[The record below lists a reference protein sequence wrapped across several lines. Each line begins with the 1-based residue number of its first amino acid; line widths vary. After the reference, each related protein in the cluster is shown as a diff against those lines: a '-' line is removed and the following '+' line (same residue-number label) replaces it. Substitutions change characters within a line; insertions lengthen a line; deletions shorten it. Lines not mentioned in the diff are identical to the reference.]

1 MNLVHKLT
9 LSVASLFLTNLAIA
23 QTGDPAVNTNRIVNA
38 DWQNSLVPDGVID
51 RVEHDA
57 RLIATPRIR
66 EIDVAWKR
74 RVWRVIDVRQKANQA
89 FIYRGDEFSGGGAF
103 IEILLHGVKNKDL
116 EAYTS
121 DRFTAELTTEAFE
134 DLTAGAVDS
143 TSVIDPIT
151 GGETIEVTTTVFNP
165 QSVTKYRLK
174 EDWILDRNRGKM
186 IVQIIGISPL
196 RAIHDPSTGQY
207 LTDGPMFWVY
217 YPDARLYLSK
227 FEVYNPRNDM
237 KRLSWAD
244 YLDMRYFTSYVYKT
258 NANNPQELSFEKGL
272 RGLEE
277 GEQAMQDI
285 YNKAMNMWEN

>member
-9 LSVASLFLTNLAIA
+9 LSVASLFLTNLAVA
-23 QTGDPAVNTNRIVNA
+23 QTGDPAVNTSRIVNA
-38 DWQNSLVPDGVID
+38 DWQNSLTPNGIID

-57 RLIATPRIR
+57 RVMSTPRIR

-74 RVWRVIDVRQKANQA
+74 TVWRVIDVRQKANQA

-116 EAYTS
+116 AAFTT
-121 DRFTAELTTEAFE
+121 DRFTAELTPEEFSQK
-134 DLTAGAVDS
+134 TAGSSD
-143 TSVIDPIT
+143 TTEVIHPVTGEIT
-151 GGETIEVTTTVFNP
+151 YEITQTVFNP
-165 QSVTKYRLK
+165 QSITKYRLK

-196 RAIHDPSTGQY
+196 QAIVNPETGLY
-207 LTDGPMFWVY
+207 LTDAPMFWVY
-217 YPDARLYLSK
+217 YPDARNYLSK

-237 KRLSWAD
+237 KRISWAD
-244 YLDMRYFTSYVYKT
+244 YLDMRYFTSFVYKT
-258 NANNPQELSFEKGL
+258 SASNPQELSFEKGL

-277 GEQAMQDI
+277 GEKAMNDI
-285 YNKAMNMWEN
+285 YNKAMDMWEN